1 MSAGDHP
8 ALKRPVSH
16 ESKGSNPYNMKG
28 KEMNA
33 KQGEHTPGPWTV
45 GHPNLQ
51 EDTWFHRIFYADNRG
66 VYEVAVIDKR
76 KRPGANADA
85 SLIAAAPELLAALES
100 VITWA
105 ERHKLNLADC
115 IDGKQR
121 ECPVIMDARAAIAKA
136 RGAV

>member
-1 MSAGDHP
+1 
-8 ALKRPVSH
+8 
-16 ESKGSNPYNMKG
+16 
-28 KEMNA
+28 MN
-33 KQGEHTPGPWTV
+33 KQGGHTPGPWTAYEL
-45 GHPNLQ
+45 GN
-51 EDTWFHRIFYADNRG
+51 EDGTW
-66 VYEVAVIDKR
+66 R
-76 KRPGANADA
+76 KWSIVHNGPIAYGGDSGKGSENSRATAQ
-85 SLIAAAPELLAALES
+85 LMAAAPELLAALES